1 MATVAVCQ
9 FVAVSAGFVDYVVSA
24 AVAGKKTPV
33 QAGAVD
39 GNVYEYYSSVGDQYE
54 RGTGTWNLAGNKL
67 IRTTVKDNSL
77 GTAAKISFTSPPTV
91 EVFPTASQTLEAGAA
106 FGATTAM
113 LFQQTA
119 APLGWTKQTTHND
132 KALRVVSGTAS
143 SGGSN
148 SFSSVMAQTTVGG
161 HTDSVGEMPSH
172 GHGYAAPST
181 TTGGGGGCGAAPS
194 SAGAT
199 TASTGGGGSHNHTIL
214 MAVQYVDMIIATKD

>member
-1 MATVAVCQ
+1 MTAATCQ
-9 FVAVSAGFVDYVVSA
+9 FLAVSGGLVDYVVSA

-33 QAGAVD
+33 QANAVD
-39 GNVYEYYSSVGDQYE
+39 GNVYEFYSWVADQYE

-77 GTAAKISFTSPPTV
+77 GTTAKISFTAPPTV
-91 EVFPTASQTLEAGAA
+91 EVFPAAPQTLETADA
-106 FGATTAM
+106 FAATTAM

-148 SFSSVMAQTTVGG
+148 SFSSVMAQTVVGN
-161 HTDSVGEMPSH
+161 HTNTTAEITSH
-172 GHGYAAPST
+172 GHSYSAPAT
-181 TTGGGGGCGAAPS
+181 TTGGGGGCGVAPS
-194 SAGAT
+194 STGAT
-199 TASTGGGGSHNHTIL
+199 TGAIGGGGSHNHTIL
-214 MAVQYVDMIIATKD
+214 MSIQYVDMIIATKD